1 MSGEK
6 RRDGWWASD
15 RRDVLGGA
23 LALGLTL
30 GAAGRRGAEA
40 ADDDPAQARPQA
52 GDVLVYFK
60 GDKKGEV
67 IVPADLPL
75 GGPSELAWP
84 KDDAA
89 GLVRDG
95 SNLNQV
101 VLVRLEPEE
110 IAEEFR
116 DHAADGVVAYSAIC
130 THQACPVSFWKKK
143 QQRLYCSCHGSQFD
157 PKDGGKRTS
166 GPAKRRLAML
176 PLTMEDGTLKVA
188 GEFIGE
194 LGSRTKA

>member
-1 MSGEK
+1 LNGGK
-6 RRDGWWASD
+6 RRDGWWLSD
-15 RRDVLGGA
+15 RREVLGSA

-30 GAAGRRGAEA
+30 GSVGRREAEA
-40 ADDDPAQARPQA
+40 ADDDPVQHRPQV

-60 GDKKGEV
+60 GDKKGEI
-67 IVPADLPL
+67 IVPEDLPL

-84 KDDAA
+84 KDEAA

-95 SNLNQV
+95 SNLNQI
-101 VLVRLEPEE
+101 VLVRFEPDE
-110 IAEEFR
+110 IEPEFR
-116 DHAADGVVAYSAIC
+116 DHAADGVVAYSALC

-143 QQRLYCSCHGSQFD
+143 QQRLFCSCHGSQFD
-157 PKDGGKRTS
+157 PKAGAKRTA

-176 PLTMEDGTLKVA
+176 PLKVEEGTLKVA

-194 LGSRTKA
+194 LGARTKA